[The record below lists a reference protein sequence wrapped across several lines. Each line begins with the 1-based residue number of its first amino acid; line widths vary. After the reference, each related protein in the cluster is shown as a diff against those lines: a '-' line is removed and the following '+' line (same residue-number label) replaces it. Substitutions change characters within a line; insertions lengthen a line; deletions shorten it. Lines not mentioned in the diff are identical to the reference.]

1 MRIIAA
7 HNCDTTGAISAG
19 WNAAFIVRSGKAL
32 SRLDGKPEIIGDSTM
47 EVVDQLLE
55 RFAQA

>member
-1 MRIIAA
+1 MLRLL
-7 HNCDTTGAISAG
+7 
-19 WNAAFIVRSGKAL
+19 SGKAL
-32 SRLDGKPEIIGDSTM
+32 SRLDGKPEITGDSTM